1 MKIFL
6 SLITIVIGFLF
17 SDYQLD
23 KYGRGYHIFNY
34 RLPYGF
40 ELKLDEI
47 NQYKIVEDGFIH
59 IVSSGQKIELED
71 STVRNIS
78 KLLKYG
84 VEDNI
89 LFVYINTEKGNENI
103 KIYID
108 EKKPKGKQ
116 LVYSLCNDKNIKW
129 IDLEENLKFLII
141 SHFLFQILIIMILVK
156 LYLNR

>member
-59 IVSSGQKIELED
+59 IVSSGQKIEL
-71 STVRNIS
+71 
-78 KLLKYG
+78 
-84 VEDNI
+84 EDNI

>member
-89 LFVYINTEKGNENI
+89 LFVYINT
-103 KIYID
+103 
-108 EKKPKGKQ
+108 
-116 LVYSLCNDKNIKW
+116 
-129 IDLEENLKFLII
+129 
-141 SHFLFQILIIMILVK
+141 
-156 LYLNR
+156 